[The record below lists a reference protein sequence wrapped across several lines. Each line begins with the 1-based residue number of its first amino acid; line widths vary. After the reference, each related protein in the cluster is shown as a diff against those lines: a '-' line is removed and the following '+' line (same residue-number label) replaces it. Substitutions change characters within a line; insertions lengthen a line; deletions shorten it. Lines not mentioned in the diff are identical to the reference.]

1 MTGARVRH
9 GRNGHDGPPAHV
21 TGRSAASGFPVLARD
36 CDGVGDSRA
45 ASGEFGSPLMAV
57 RPSNARGKS
66 SPSSCP
72 PRPRRRPVASQPSQA
87 QPSPSRSRPLQPRT
101 RPGTHPRPHTRNNPG
116 TPTHTH
122 TRRGSDPHPHDAIHA
137 RERPPCLGFHV
148 PLTAPCRTIF
158 HTVKATVVR
167 NVPVGHL
174 RRGVPSTL
182 LLGRSDPE
190 FSDTAERTTRQFL
203 TTLGRDR
210 RRDTK

>member
-45 ASGEFGSPLMAV
+45 ASGESGSPLMAV

-87 QPSPSRSRPLQPRT
+87 QPSPSRSRPLQP
-101 RPGTHPRPHTRNNPG
+101 PGHALTHPRPHTRNNPG

-122 TRRGSDPHPHDAIHA
+122 TTRIGPAPTRRNTRPRASPLPWLPRPTDHSVSHNLPHGQGNSRTKRSSRTSPQGGPLPHFFSADPTLNFPT
-137 RERPPCLGFHV
+137 RPNELHGNF
-148 PLTAPCRTIF
+148 L
-158 HTVKATVVR
+158 
-167 NVPVGHL
+167 
-174 RRGVPSTL
+174 
-182 LLGRSDPE
+182 
-190 FSDTAERTTRQFL
+190 RQF
-203 TTLGRDR
+203 GRDR

>member
-45 ASGEFGSPLMAV
+45 ASGESGSPLMAV

-72 PRPRRRPVASQPSQA
+72 PRPRRRPASQPANQSSQA
-87 QPSPSRSRPLQPRT
+87 QPSPAQAAAVPCNHALT
-101 RPGTHPRPHTRNNPG
+101 RAPTHAHTPATTLG
-116 TPTHTH
+116 HPHTH
-122 TRRGSDPHPHDAIHA
+122 TRRGSDPHPHDATHA

-148 PLTAPCRTIF
+148 PLTTPCRTTF

-174 RRGVPSTL
+174 RRGVPFHTSS
-182 LLGRSDPE
+182 RPI
-190 FSDTAERTTRQFL
+190 RP
-203 TTLGRDR
+203 
-210 RRDTK
+210 